1 MILELIKTHILSQN
15 PLILTLLLLSALAL
29 AVIVD
34 RLLFW
39 MGMGLRYRPIPPD
52 IYRRNRRMRYDM
64 MQRLQY
70 VRGKHYINKVV
81 NACLEPGTL
90 DEQIAQTVS
99 EQIAQMNAHLGLLDL
114 IAKIA
119 PLIGILGTVLGMATS
134 FGGVGAM
141 DAASPTVISGG
152 ISVALRTTAYGLVI
166 SIASTVT
173 SVGFKRLTERAILKI
188 GRICCEIK
196 QVENANSRYAPA
208 AQPQSDRN
216 SGPDTH
222 AGHDL
227 SDHPAAAGDP
237 DAQLH
242 CAGLSGELPE
252 LC

>member
-1 MILELIKTHILSQN
+1 MILELIKTHILNQN
-15 PLILTLLLLSALAL
+15 PLILTLGLLSALAL

-81 NACLEPGTL
+81 NACLEPGTT
-90 DEQIAQTVS
+90 DEQITQTVS
-99 EQIAQMNAHLGLLDL
+99 EQIARMNTHLGLLDL

-166 SIASTVT
+166 SIASTVS
-173 SVGFKRLTERAILKI
+173 SVGFKCLTERAVLKI
-188 GRICCEIK
+188 GRIYCEIK
-196 QVENANSRYAPA
+196 QVENVTSRFAPGE
-208 AQPQSDRN
+208 PSQSEHRCR
-216 SGPDTH
+216 PDTH

-227 SDHPAAAGDP
+227 SDHPVATGDP
-237 DAQLH
+237 DAQFR
-242 CAGLSGELPE
+242 CAGLSSELPE